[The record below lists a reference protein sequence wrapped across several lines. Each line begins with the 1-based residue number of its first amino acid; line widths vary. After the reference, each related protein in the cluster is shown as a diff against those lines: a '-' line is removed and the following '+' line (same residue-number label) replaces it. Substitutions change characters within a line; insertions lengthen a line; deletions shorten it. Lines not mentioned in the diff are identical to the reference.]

1 MATSKKTPSV
11 AEEYSW
17 TESAE
22 PATPW
27 IILSDL
33 NPETLRFY
41 GMSVGVQSSSNLIAN
56 YLVYFASFCTAEVFF
71 FQLGKALRAG
81 SEWSDKDELLD
92 VVYWGK
98 QLLSLIIGIAFGA
111 ASMHGIL
118 AILAYVAI
126 STMVAQHFVVKFQ
139 QVGNSLNLFLVVF
152 QVCPPTIDK
161 CLCFAKFVIIGQ
173 HSQFDNLKTAA
184 LKDSLSQQIESSGES
199 VEVIVPHVDF
209 PDIAGYWTT
218 WTLFSSPTII
228 HHFFGHEE
236 RDMILYPDFATGFVL
251 SDALLTGL
259 AIAMNTTAAKATDA
273 FTIDPKHELLFQET
287 KCAVEPGIKPQD
299 IYVGVKTFS
308 EYHTTRIPVI
318 KRTWSAS
325 LPSIE
330 YFSDLVNNVI
340 PTIDSGIPNTEQ
352 GHCGKTFVILKR
364 FVKLLDDGAK
374 FSWLLISD
382 DDTLI
387 SIPRLLRLLSCHDNS
402 EKIIIGERYGYG
414 FSSFGATGYDYP
426 TGGAGMV
433 FSPSA
438 ARTIVSKCACPS
450 DDAPDDMIIGMCSM
464 RFDVAIIHNAA
475 FHQARPIDYAE
486 EYIQRISPISFH
498 KFDEIDPYEVYMEYL
513 FEPPVAQRKT
523 EL

>member
-1 MATSKKTPSV
+1 MDP
-11 AEEYSW
+11 
-17 TESAE
+17 
-22 PATPW
+22 
-27 IILSDL
+27 
-33 NPETLRFY
+33 
-41 GMSVGVQSSSNLIAN
+41 SVGVRILLCLLTSLAS
-56 YLVYFASFCTAEVFF
+56 LV
-71 FQLGKALRAG
+71 
-81 SEWSDKDELLD
+81 
-92 VVYWGK
+92 
-98 QLLSLIIGIAFGA
+98 
-111 ASMHGIL
+111 HL
-118 AILAYVAI
+118 ADPQT
-126 STMVAQHFVVKFQ
+126 S
-139 QVGNSLNLFLVVF
+139 
-152 QVCPPTIDK
+152 
-161 CLCFAKFVIIGQ
+161 FAKFVIIGQ

-209 PDIAGYWTT
+209 PDIAGYWNT
-218 WTLFSSPTII
+218 WTLFSRISSLARSEWYVFLEEESHVDVSTLFSFLKGFKSTEKVFLGHALFDRSPTII

-251 SDALLTGL
+251 SDALLTSL

-273 FTIDPKHELLFQET
+273 FTIDPKHELARLILKEGKTILRSHPDRFCSRKMTGCAISFEET

-318 KRTWSAS
+318 KRTWSAA

-340 PTIDSGIPNTEQ
+340 PTIDSGIPNTER

-464 RFDVAIIHNAA
+464 RFKVAIIHNAA
-475 FHQARPIDYAE
+475 FHQARPIDYPE

-513 FEPPVAQRKT
+513 FEPAAAHRKT

>member
-1 MATSKKTPSV
+1 MGP
-11 AEEYSW
+11 
-17 TESAE
+17 
-22 PATPW
+22 
-27 IILSDL
+27 
-33 NPETLRFY
+33 
-41 GMSVGVQSSSNLIAN
+41 SVGVRILLCLLTS
-56 YLVYFASFCTAEVFF
+56 LVSFVHLADPQAS
-71 FQLGKALRAG
+71 
-81 SEWSDKDELLD
+81 
-92 VVYWGK
+92 
-98 QLLSLIIGIAFGA
+98 
-111 ASMHGIL
+111 
-118 AILAYVAI
+118 
-126 STMVAQHFVVKFQ
+126 
-139 QVGNSLNLFLVVF
+139 
-152 QVCPPTIDK
+152 
-161 CLCFAKFVIIGQ
+161 FAKFVIIGQ

-209 PDIAGYWTT
+209 PDIAGFWTT
-218 WTLFSSPTII
+218 WTLFSRISSLAPSECPTII
-228 HHFFGHEE
+228 HHFFGYEE
-236 RDMILYPDFATGFVL
+236 REMLLFPEFATGFVL
-251 SDALLTGL
+251 SDALLTSL

-273 FTIDPKHELLFQET
+273 FTIDPKHELARLILKQGKTILRSHPDRFCSRKMPGCAISFEET

-330 YFSDLVNNVI
+330 YYSDLVNNVI
-340 PTIDSGIPNTEQ
+340 PTIDSGIPNTER

-464 RFDVAIIHNAA
+464 RFEVAIIHNAA
-475 FHQARPIDYAE
+475 FHQARPIDYPE
-486 EYIQRISPISFH
+486 EYIQRIAPISFH